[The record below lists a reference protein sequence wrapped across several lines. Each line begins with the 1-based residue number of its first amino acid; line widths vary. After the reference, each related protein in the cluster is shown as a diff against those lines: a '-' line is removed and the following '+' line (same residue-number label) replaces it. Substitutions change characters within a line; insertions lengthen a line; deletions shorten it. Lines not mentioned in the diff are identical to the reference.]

1 MIENLFHYFR
11 KIFNRFSYLCIAP
24 MGKKRSRMLSIHQS
38 PGLQQCNRTDAKITK
53 LGKPSSIFKYIYKNK
68 GEPE

>member
-1 MIENLFHYFR
+1 
-11 KIFNRFSYLCIAP
+11 
-24 MGKKRSRMLSIHQS
+24 MGKKRSRMLSIHQ
-38 PGLQQCNRTDAKITK
+38 PPDLQQRNRTDAKITK

>member
-1 MIENLFHYFR
+1 LHCADGQKTF
-11 KIFNRFSYLCIAP
+11 P
-24 MGKKRSRMLSIHQS
+24 DVIHTS
-38 PGLQQCNRTDAKITK
+38 VAGLQHRNRTDAKITK